1 MLNQVQH
8 DKEGDDIFMT
18 KTIKHI
24 QKRDGRK
31 VDFDPSKI
39 TNAIYKAFIATGEVG
54 DEVAAKKEAERLTP
68 IAIALFSKV
77 VNGDTPNVE
86 TMQDVVEQT
95 LMAAGH
101 YQTAKAYILYRE
113 RQQEKRSAKAVIGVE
128 DDLDLGIN
136 QLKVIERRYL
146 RHDENGKVIETPKD
160 LFTRVAKAIAANE
173 TKDKLKWQKEFF
185 TIMAN
190 FEFMPA
196 GGYLRAAGSEKP
208 MIANCFV
215 LPVEDSM
222 EGIFDSVKWMALIH
236 QKGGGTG
243 FNFSKLRPKGDFIS
257 SSAGFSSGPVSFMKV
272 FDSATAQVMQGG
284 FRRGANMGILN
295 IDHPDIFDFINCK
308 SEETDIN
315 NFNISVGMSD
325 EFMQAVDKD
334 KEFEL
339 KNPRTGELIQSI
351 SARTLYDQ
359 IVTLAWRTGDPGVIF
374 LDAINRQNPL
384 IDTLGPMSAT
394 NPCGEQPLHPFDVCN
409 LGSIN
414 LSNFVKKTQDLE
426 KSQNQNSKVKIE
438 MQNSKL
444 INWERLEEVVR
455 LAVRFL
461 DNGVDISTYP
471 IEQVEQMAKA
481 NRRIGLGV
489 MGWADMLYQLQIGY
503 NSEQAYSLAEK
514 IMRFIYS
521 VAHDESEQLAEE
533 KGVFPNWEGSSYE
546 KKGIKQRN
554 VALTTIAPT
563 GTISMVSDCSSG
575 IEPIYALSYVK
586 NVVDDAGLTYVNPY
600 FAKALEVVVEDEIQ
614 RQEILEQVAQ
624 TGSCQNVDGVSD
636 ELKQVFVTAHD
647 IAWDEHVHM
656 QAAFQKYTDNAVS
669 KTINFPNSATIEEI
683 SQAYMLAWKLGCKGV
698 TIYRDGSKA
707 VQILQSPKAS
717 SAKQNKQGKKLVIQ
731 SKIKVKTLKERMGEQ
746 VIGDRLQ
753 VTGRDDKK
761 ECDLHSPDKGR
772 SQVKDMTEGFK
783 IVGKEQKTKTYQP
796 STDSCPECGGQL
808 QMSEGCSMCLACGF
822 SKCSL

>member
-1 MLNQVQH
+1 MMKQ
-8 DKEGDDIFMT
+8 
-18 KTIKHI
+18 IKQI
-24 QKRDGRK
+24 QKRDGRL
-31 VDFDPSKI
+31 VVFDPDKTTI
-39 TNAIYKAFIATGEVG
+39 AIYKAFMATGEVG
-54 DEVAAKKEAERLTP
+54 DATTSKKEAQRLTP
-68 IAIALFSKV
+68 IAISLFTKT
-77 VNGDTPNVE
+77 VNGDIPSVE

-101 YQTAKAYILYRE
+101 YRTAKAYILYRQQ
-113 RQQEKRSAKAVIGVE
+113 QQEKRNAKAMIGVE

-173 TKDKLKWQKEFF
+173 SKDKNKWQKSFYQ
-185 TIMAN
+185 IMAN

-196 GGYLRAAGSEKP
+196 GGYLRAAGSAKP

-222 EGIFDSVKWMALIH
+222 EGIFDSIKWMALIH

-295 IDHPDIFDFINCK
+295 INHPDIFDFITCK
-308 SEETDIN
+308 TEESDIN
-315 NFNISVGMSD
+315 NFNISVGMTD
-325 EFMQAVDKD
+325 EFMKAVDQD

-339 KNPRTGELIQSI
+339 KNPRTGETIQTI
-351 SARTLYDQ
+351 SAQTLYDQ

-374 LDAINRQNPL
+374 LDEINRHNPL
-384 IDTLGPMSAT
+384 MESLGPMSAT

-414 LSNFVKKTQDLE
+414 LAKFYHNNENSNIYKQIDWK
-426 KSQNQNSKVKIE
+426 
-438 MQNSKL
+438 
-444 INWERLEEVVR
+444 RLEEVVR
-455 LAVRFL
+455 IAVRFL

-471 IEQVEQMAKA
+471 ISQVEKMAKA

-489 MGWADMLYQLQIGY
+489 MGWADLLYQLGIGY
-503 NSEQAYSLAEK
+503 NSESAFNLAEK

-521 VAHDESEQLAEE
+521 VAHDQSEQLAEE
-533 KGVFPNWEGSSYE
+533 KGVFPNWKGSSYE
-546 KKGIKQRN
+546 NKGIKQRN

-563 GTISMVSDCSSG
+563 GTISMVCDCSSG

-586 NVVDDAGLTYVNPY
+586 NVVDEAGLTYVNPY
-600 FAKALEVVVEDEIQ
+600 FAKALEKEIIDEQ
-614 RQEILEQVAQ
+614 VRQDILEQVAT
-624 TGSCQNVDGVSD
+624 TGSCQHISGLPQKIKDI
-636 ELKQVFVTAHD
+636 FVTAHD
-647 IAWDEHVHM
+647 IAWDEHVQM

-683 SQAYMLAWKLGCKGV
+683 SQAYLLAWKLGCKGV
-698 TIYRDGSKA
+698 TIYRDGSKS
-707 VQILQSPKAS
+707 VQILQSPETK
-717 SAKQNKQGKKLVIQ
+717 KKDTKKLVIQ
-731 SKIKVKTLKERMGEQ
+731 SKIKLKTLKERMQ
-746 VIGDRLQ
+746 
-753 VTGRDDKK
+753 
-761 ECDLHSPDKGR
+761 
-772 SQVKDMTEGFK
+772 
-783 IVGKEQKTKTYQP
+783 EQKIGSGDLETREKNIKKAKAYNP
-796 STDSCPECGGQL
+796 SGEACPECGGQL
-808 QMSEGCSMCLACGF
+808 QMSEGCSMCLACGY